1 MKGFYIDGDEV
12 RITRTDLTSLK
23 LEVYNGKTYCPLEPI
38 RLFPSSGITKYIS
51 LVDENGSEV
60 AIIRDLEKLLPESK
74 EAVLECLDEYYIVP
88 KILRILARKE
98 KYGNI
103 TWTVETNRGIHAFDI
118 LNTSTDIKTLY
129 DGRILIKDS
138 NDNRYEIE
146 NVKKLDKSSLN
157 LLKYDM

>member
-23 LEVYNGKTYCPLEPI
+23 LEVYNGNTYCQLEPI

-60 AIIRDLEKLLPESK
+60 AIIRDIEKLMPESK
-74 EAVLECLDEYYIVP
+74 KAVEECLDEYYIVP
-88 KILRILARKE
+88 KIRRILARKE

-103 TWTVETNRGIHAFDI
+103 TWTVETNRGIHSFDI
-118 LNTSTDIKTLY
+118 VNTPTDIKALY